1 MQRDATSGGIR
12 IAESAL
18 QLRDDPRPV
27 CPQFRP
33 SRKATLY
40 PVRGHCA
47 PLHRPG
53 FFAIPRIDEYRNFC
67 TCPTFTECPW
77 FHGVDDAH
85 ADTGVPHEAGG
96 ERRPVGIGGGC

>member
-53 FFAIPRIDEYRNFC
+53 FFDIPRIDEYGNYC
-67 TCPTFTECPW
+67 TRPTFAECPW
-77 FHGVDDAH
+77 FRAVDTAH
-85 ADTGVPHEAGG
+85 ADGGGPHEAGR
-96 ERRPVGIGGGC
+96 ESRPVVIGGGC

>member
-1 MQRDATSGGIR
+1 MQRDASSGGIR

-18 QLRDDPRPV
+18 DPRDGQRPI

-33 SRKATLY
+33 SRNATLY

-53 FFAIPRIDEYRNFC
+53 FFAIPCIEEYENYC
-67 TCPTFTECPW
+67 TRPTFAECPW
-77 FHGVDDAH
+77 FRAVDTAH
-85 ADTGVPHEAGG
+85 ADGGGPHEAGR
-96 ERRPVGIGGGC
+96 ESRPVVIGGGC